1 MASYA
6 SQAARSGSDYD
17 FDTTPGQMVSSGIG
31 TLTELAK
38 KYKDNEIVG
47 NLAVGGI
54 ADVGKTQANTG
65 LAAAYNDAFLSSLQ
79 RFSGA
84 ENRQK
89 AELTKEMLTT
99 ETALESKREQEN
111 FDRTVSA
118 RAANLGSDSDRIRRY
133 ANRQFA

>member
-6 SQAARSGSDYD
+6 SPVSGRESDYD
-17 FDTTPGQMVSSGIG
+17 FSSTPGQLVSSGLG

-38 KYKDNEIVG
+38 KYPNNEIVG

-65 LAAAYNDAFLSSLQ
+65 LAVAYNDAFLGSLQ
-79 RFSGA
+79 RFAAGDKRL
-84 ENRQK
+84 N
-89 AELTKEMLTT
+89 AELTKEMLST
-99 ETALESKREQEN
+99 ETALDSKREKETM
-111 FDRTVSA
+111 DRTVDA
-118 RAANLGSDSDRIRRY
+118 EDQRRQNDANRINRY